1 MKKIAGLLSVCLLS
15 VLFICGS
22 FLSQPVYAEEG
33 SQMEQSGGV
42 SFYEGSKNDSPS
54 PSPSASPFIKEG
66 VQSKKAGIS
75 NKFPQL
81 GAVLSY
87 SLLITG
93 LIVLLIVIIYLVR
106 RKILAGKPE

>member
-22 FLSQPVYAEEG
+22 FLSPSVYAEEG
-33 SQMEQSGGV
+33 GQMEQSGGV
-42 SFYEGSKNDSPS
+42 SFYEGPKSASPSSSPS
-54 PSPSASPFIKEG
+54 PSPKEE

-81 GAVLSY
+81 GTVLSY

-106 RKILAGKPE
+106 RKILAEKPE